1 MIVCFLTMCAV
12 VDREWLIVLHAGCK
26 RGSGVL
32 VGRQSTFV
40 SKARC
45 AGKKKKKKKKLW
57 PYGRAAPEW
66 LSLVFMCLRRRAH
79 FSFASPPGQ
88 SCGQMEHTVLESIV
102 PPPPPRRVSFFL
114 YFTVSQCL
122 VTSVSL
128 FQRRCAHSSFFF
140 FLYIVGAASD
150 LRLKRRC

>member
-45 AGKKKKKKKKLW
+45 AGKKKKKLW

-79 FSFASPPGQ
+79 SSFASTPGQ
-88 SCGQMEHTVLESIV
+88 SGGRMEHTVLESIV
-102 PPPPPRRVSFFL
+102 PPPRRVSFFL

-122 VTSVSL
+122 VTFVSL

-140 FLYIVGAASD
+140 LHIVGAASD